1 MRIFYAMA
9 GLLLRYFP
17 PKEAE
22 SVREKQ
28 LMMHPGGSGSRLTR
42 DYYMKKLSVAIAVMS
57 AGVLLSFIILISDLF
72 RPEDI
77 EGYSI
82 ERNGYGEG
90 DRAVS
95 LDLYADGE
103 LLERGRQI
111 IVSEKHYKEDDIQAA
126 FLKTAQDLD
135 EAILGENISPDH
147 IDRDLVLPDRSAD
160 YPIDIEWLVGDRDVL
175 DMNGHIQEDY
185 RDPAGREVKLKAM
198 MSYGETEAEHSL
210 YVKVYPKYRTPEDT
224 LSYEITRGISETDA
238 LSVSEDRQRL
248 PSEAA
253 GHELMYRYSLPHT
266 WLYVLLISSLA
277 AFAVYIGRDHDLS
290 KEVAERERAMML
302 DYPEIVSKLTLLIGA
317 GMTVRAAFEK
327 IAVDYREQH
336 REGIS
341 FAHEEMLVTLHRMK
355 SGVSEP
361 EAYLDFGKRCAVKR
375 YVKLGA
381 LLAQNIRKGSAGML
395 PELERE
401 VRDAFEERKAKA
413 RKSGEIASTKL
424 LIPMALML
432 GVVMFIVIVP
442 AFMSFNL

>member
-1 MRIFYAMA
+1 MRIFYAVA
-9 GLLLRYFP
+9 ELLLRYFP
-17 PKEAE
+17 PREAE

-28 LMMHPGGSGSRLTR
+28 LLMHPGGSGSKLTR
-42 DYYMKKLSVAIAVMS
+42 DYYIKKMAIAVAVIS
-57 AGVLLSFIILISDLF
+57 AGVFLSLAILISDLF
-72 RPEDI
+72 RPEEI

-90 DRAVS
+90 DRTVS
-95 LDLYADGE
+95 LDLYADGK
-103 LLERGRQI
+103 LLERGRRI
-111 IVSEKHYKEDDIQAA
+111 TVSEKRYRESDIQAA
-126 FLKTAQDLD
+126 FLKTAQELD
-135 EAILGENISPDH
+135 EAILGDNISPDH

-160 YPIDIEWLVGDRDVL
+160 CPVDIEWLVGDRDVL
-175 DMNGHIQEDY
+175 DMNGHIQEDF
-185 RDPAGREVKLKAM
+185 RDTSGREVKLTAM
-198 MSYGETEAEHSL
+198 MSYGEAEAEHSL
-210 YVKVYPKYRTPEDT
+210 YVKVYPKYRTPEDA
-224 LSYEITRGISETDA
+224 LSYEIARGISETDA
-238 LSVSEDRQRL
+238 MSVSEDRQQL
-248 PSEAA
+248 PAKAA
-253 GHELMYRYSLPHT
+253 GHDLMYRYSLPHT
-266 WLYVLLISSLA
+266 WLYVLLISLLA
-277 AFAVYIGRDHDLS
+277 AFAIYIGRDHDLS
-290 KEVAERERAMML
+290 KEVAEREREMML

-317 GMTVRAAFEK
+317 GMTVRGAFEK
-327 IAVDYREQH
+327 IAVDYREQN
-336 REGIS
+336 RGKIS

-401 VRDAFEERKAKA
+401 VGDAFEERKAKA